1 MKFKKLFTL
10 CLVLF
15 PTIASAQNMSVP
27 NIDSSF
33 KTFMP
38 YTAITSTSSK
48 QYELQKEAMT
58 FHNGIRVHESGRY
71 MVAVGTH
78 YAKEVGT
85 KLDIT
90 LDNGYT
96 FHAIVGDIKQN
107 KHTDATNRYVP
118 INESVLEFIVD
129 MSEIPDVVMKTG
141 DVSYTNDNLKGEVVS
156 IKKVS

>member
-1 MKFKKLFTL
+1 
-10 CLVLF
+10 
-15 PTIASAQNMSVP
+15 
-27 NIDSSF
+27 
-33 KTFMP
+33 
-38 YTAITSTSSK
+38 
-48 QYELQKEAMT
+48 
-58 FHNGIRVHESGRY
+58 

-107 KHTDATNRYVP
+107 KHTDATNRYIP
-118 INESVLEFIVD
+118 INGSVLEFIVD

-141 DVSYTNDNLKGEVVS
+141 DVSYTNDNLKGEVMS
-156 IKKVS
+156 IKKIS